1 MVVLVMIMTLLLQI
15 SRFGVPSQVTTD
27 RGPQFGSGLFKGL
40 TDILG
45 TTRVRTTSYHPAS
58 NGLVERL
65 HRHLKAALVAHEDR
79 AHWVHHLPLVLLG
92 IRAAVKTDIGCSAAD
107 LVYGCAL
114 RLPADFFVPPSP
126 DPSPSLYLD
135 RLHRFFATLRPVATR
150 ASSTRRAHVPQD
162 LSSATHVFLRTDAV
176 RKSLTPPYSGPHP
189 VLGRHG
195 KNLRISINGREDVVA
210 VDRLKPAYIDH
221 ATVDS
226 YTTDSSAWNGFPPT
240 LGVPASANSSPNC
253 PKRIEKHVTW
263 ADSCKL
269 PLVGGHVAADGNG
282 RRAPPW
288 TFRHDAYLAH
298 DFH

>member
-1 MVVLVMIMTLLLQI
+1 MADATAETVANTFVASWV

-27 RGPQFGSGLFKGL
+27 RGPQFESRLFKGL

-79 AHWVHHLPLVLLG
+79 SHWVHHLPLVVLG

-114 RLPADFFVPPSP
+114 CLPADFFVPPSP

-135 RLHRFFATLRPVATR
+135 RLHRFFDTLRPVATR

-189 VLGRHG
+189 VLGRQARTYAS
-195 KNLRISINGREDVVA
+195 LSTAARTWFA
-210 VDRLKPAYIDH
+210 VHRLNTWILPPSTHTPLIPQPG
-221 ATVDS
+221 TVS
-226 YTTDSSAWNGFPPT
+226 LQRLVSRHQPTVPLYARSPSRNTSRGQTASS
-240 LGVPASANSSPNC
+240 C
-253 PKRIEKHVTW
+253 H
-263 ADSCKL
+263 
-269 PLVGGHVAADGNG
+269 
-282 RRAPPW
+282 
-288 TFRHDAYLAH
+288 
-298 DFH
+298 

>member
-1 MVVLVMIMTLLLQI
+1 MADATAETVANTFVASWV

-27 RGPQFGSGLFKGL
+27 RGPQFESRLFKGL

-92 IRAAVKTDIGCSAAD
+92 IRAAVKTDIGRF
-107 LVYGCAL
+107 L
-114 RLPADFFVPPSP
+114 RP

-135 RLHRFFATLRPVATR
+135 RLHQFFNTLRPVATR

-162 LSSATHVFLRTDAV
+162 LSSATHVFLCTDAM
-176 RKSLTPPYSGPHP
+176 RKSLTPPYSSPHP

-210 VDRLKPAYIDH
+210 VDRLKPAYMDL

-226 YTTDSSAWNGFPPT
+226 YTTDSSAWNRSPPT
-240 LGVPASANSSPNC
+240 LGVQASANPSPLC
-253 PKRIEKHVTW
+253 PKPTEKHVTW
-263 ADSCKL
+263 ADSFKL
-269 PLVGGHVAADGNG
+269 PLAGGGG
-282 RRAPPW
+282 M
-288 TFRHDAYLAH
+288 
-298 DFH
+298 